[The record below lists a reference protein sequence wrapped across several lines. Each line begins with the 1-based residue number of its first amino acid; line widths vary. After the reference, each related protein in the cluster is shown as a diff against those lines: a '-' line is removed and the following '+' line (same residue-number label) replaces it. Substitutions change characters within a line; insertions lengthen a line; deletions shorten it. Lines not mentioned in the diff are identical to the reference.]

1 MKNRKRTFWLGRP
14 IGEAGGVGGGKTDGY
29 NDKD

>member
-14 IGEAGGVGGGKTDGY
+14 IGEGVDEGGGKDGGY
-29 NDKD
+29 IQKD

>member
-14 IGEAGGVGGGKTDGY
+14 IGEAGGVGGGKDGY